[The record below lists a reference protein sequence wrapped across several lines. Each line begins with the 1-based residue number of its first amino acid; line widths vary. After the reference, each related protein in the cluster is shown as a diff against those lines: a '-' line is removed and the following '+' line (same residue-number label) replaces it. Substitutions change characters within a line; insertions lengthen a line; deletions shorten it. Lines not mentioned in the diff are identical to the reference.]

1 MSQSPP
7 LGTPFWRF
15 WSAASLANIGDGIRV
30 AAFPLLALSLT
41 GDPLGL
47 AVVATA
53 QTLPWLVAGL
63 AAGALADRVAP
74 RTLLAAADTV
84 RALMLVLLVA
94 TVATGTATIALVA
107 ACAFGLGVGEAVRD
121 TAGQVAVPKLVPP
134 AALERANGR
143 LTAGTIVGNEFV
155 GPPVGAALFVV
166 GAAVPFAANGA
177 SLALAVMLV
186 LSLPLSLARTTTAM
200 AAATTT
206 VTTVGPSIRAGLRW
220 LTRHRTLRAL
230 ALVVAAVAAA
240 DAAWFA
246 IFLLYA
252 RDVLGVGALGYGLL
266 LSAGAGGGL
275 AGAFLADR
283 LVAGRRHRLVLAV
296 SLAVTA
302 GVPALLLAVPQIWVA
317 VVVTVVSS
325 GAFAVLNICAATLR
339 QRTVPDGLLG
349 RVTAASKTLIYGAA
363 GGGALLGGALA
374 AGVGLAAPFGFA
386 ALVAVVAATGWWL
399 ATRGDV
405 PSARPA

>member
-1 MSQSPP
+1 MSSPS
-7 LGTPFWRF
+7 LGKPFWRF
-15 WSAASLANIGDGIRV
+15 WSAATLANIGDGIRV

-84 RALMLVLLVA
+84 RALLLVVLVA
-94 TVATGTATIALVA
+94 TVATNTATIALLAV
-107 ACAFGLGVGEAVRD
+107 CAFGLGVGEAVRD
-121 TAGQVAVPKLVPP
+121 TAGQVAVPKLVPA

-186 LSLPLSLARTTTAM
+186 LSLPLSLARTPTATA
-200 AAATTT
+200 AAATAAA
-206 VTTVGPSIRAGLRW
+206 TVGPSVRAGLGW
-220 LTRHRTLRAL
+220 LARHRTLRAL

-283 LVAGRRHRLVLAV
+283 LVAGRRHRLVLTV

-302 GVPALLLAVPQIWVA
+302 GVPALLIAVPQIWVA

-386 ALVAVVAATGWWL
+386 ALVAVVATAGWWL
-399 ATRGDV
+399 ATRGDA
-405 PSARPA
+405 PSVRPA

>member
-1 MSQSPP
+1 MPQSPP
-7 LGTPFWRF
+7 LGRPFWRF
-15 WSAASLANIGDGIRV
+15 WSAATLANIGDGIRV

-74 RTLLAAADTV
+74 RTLLAVADTV
-84 RALMLVLLVA
+84 RALLLVALVA

-107 ACAFGLGVGEAVRD
+107 VCAFGLGVGEAVRD

-186 LSLPLSLARTTTAM
+186 LTLPLSLVRTPTAT
-200 AAATTT
+200 AAAAA
-206 VTTVGPSIRAGLRW
+206 TTVGPSIRAGLRW
-220 LTRHRTLRAL
+220 LAHHRTLRAL
-230 ALVVAAVAAA
+230 AVVVAAVAAA

-302 GVPALLLAVPQIWVA
+302 GVPALLIAVPQIWVA
-317 VVVTVVSS
+317 VAVTVVSS

-349 RVTAASKTLIYGAA
+349 RVTAASKTLIYGGA

-386 ALVAVVAATGWWL
+386 ALVGVVATAGWWL
-399 ATRGDV
+399 ATRGDTTSV
-405 PSARPA
+405 RLA

>member
-1 MSQSPP
+1 MSQP
-7 LGTPFWRF
+7 LGRPFWRF
-15 WSAASLANIGDGIRV
+15 WSAATLANIGDGIRL
-30 AAFPLLALSLT
+30 AALPLLALSLT

-63 AAGALADRVAP
+63 AVGALADRVAP

-84 RALMLVLLVA
+84 RALLLAVLVA

-107 ACAFGLGVGEAVRD
+107 VCAFGLGVGEAVRD
-121 TAGQVAVPKLVPP
+121 TAGQVAVPKLVPA
-134 AALERANGR
+134 AALERANSR

-186 LSLPLSLARTTTAM
+186 LSLPLGLARTPTATT
-200 AAATTT
+200 AATTAA
-206 VTTVGPSIRAGLRW
+206 TTVGPSIRAGLRW
-220 LTRHRTLRAL
+220 LAHHRTLRAL
-230 ALVVAAVAAA
+230 ALVVGAVAAA

-266 LSAGAGGGL
+266 LSTGAGGGL

-302 GVPALLLAVPQIWVA
+302 GVPALLIAVPQIWVA
-317 VVVTVVSS
+317 VLVTVVSS
-325 GAFAVLNICAATLR
+325 GAFAVLNICAAALR

-349 RVTAASKTLIYGAA
+349 RVTAASRTLIYGAA

-374 AGVGLAAPFGFA
+374 AGVGLAAPFGFS
-386 ALVAVVAATGWWL
+386 ALVAVVATAGWWL
-399 ATRGDV
+399 ATQDDA

>member
-1 MSQSPP
+1 MAVQHPQP
-7 LGTPFWRF
+7 TLGRPFWRF
-15 WSAASLANIGDGIRV
+15 WSAAALANIGDGIRV

-41 GDPLGL
+41 GEPVGL
-47 AVVATA
+47 AVVAAA
-53 QTLPWLVAGL
+53 QTLPWLIAGL
-63 AAGALADRVAP
+63 AAGALADAARVL
-74 RTLLAAADTV
+74 LLAT
-84 RALMLVLLVA
+84 LVL

-143 LTAGTIVGNEFV
+143 ITAGTIVGNEFV
-155 GPPVGAALFVV
+155 GPPVGATLFVA

-177 SLALAVMLV
+177 SLVLAVMLV
-186 LSLPLSLARTTTAM
+186 LTLPLSLARAPI
-200 AAATTT
+200 AATAD
-206 VTTVGPSIRAGLRW
+206 VGRTVGPSIRAGLRW
-220 LTRHRTLRAL
+220 LAGHRMLRAL

-275 AGAFLADR
+275 LGSLLADR
-283 LVAGRRHRLVLAV
+283 LVGTDRHRLVLAV
-296 SLAVTA
+296 SLAATA
-302 GVPALLLAVPQIWVA
+302 GVPALLIAVPQIWTA
-317 VVVTVVSS
+317 VLVTVVSS
-325 GAFAVLNICAATLR
+325 GAFAVLNICAVTLR

-349 RVTAASKTLIYGAA
+349 RVTAASKTLIYSAA
-363 GGGALLGGALA
+363 GAGALLGGALA
-374 AGVGLAAPFGFA
+374 TGVNLAAPFAFA
-386 ALVAVVAATGWWL
+386 ALVAAVATAGWWL
-399 ATRGDV
+399 ATRGGA
-405 PSARPA
+405 PGTRPA